1 MTETRRPAETLT
13 QAGVIRI
20 AKPLIFALC
29 LVPLGLIAW
38 DGFHG
43 RLGAEPIRE
52 IQLRTG
58 WWALSFLL
66 LALSVTP
73 LRKVTGANQLI
84 KLRRML
90 GLYGFFYAALH
101 FTNYVAVDQFFAWS
115 EIVAYIDKRP
125 WITVGFTALV
135 LLVPLAATS
144 NQRMVRRLG
153 KRWASLHRLA
163 YVAAALGVLHFLWL
177 VKKDTREPTTF
188 GIVLIGLLAVRL
200 HVQRRAARVAQVSP
214 APSSSPSVTSSTA
227 A

>member
-1 MTETRRPAETLT
+1 VTETRRPA
-13 QAGVIRI
+13 VIRF
-20 AKPLIFALC
+20 AKPLIFLLC

-43 RLGAEPIRE
+43 GLGAEPIRE

-73 LRKVTGANQLI
+73 LRKLTGLNQLI

-90 GLYGFFYAALH
+90 GLYGFLYAVLH

-115 EIVAYIDKRP
+115 EIVADILKRP
-125 WITVGFTALV
+125 WITVGFTALI
-135 LLVPLAATS
+135 LLIPLALTS
-144 NQRMVRRLG
+144 TQRMVRRLG
-153 KRWASLHRLA
+153 KRWAPLHRLA

-177 VKKDTREPTTF
+177 VKKDTREPATF
-188 GIVLIGLLAVRL
+188 GVVLIALLAVRL
-200 HVQRRAARVAQVSP
+200 HLQRRASRLPQASP
-214 APSSSPSVTSSTA
+214 KPSSPPQVTTSTA